1 MLARVYELAIMVEA
15 KRKIQTYRFRDA
27 DQRVPVVVQP
37 VA

>member
-27 DQRVPVVVQP
+27 DQRVPVAAQP

>member
-1 MLARVYELAIMVEA
+1 MVEA

-27 DQRVPVVVQP
+27 DQRVPVAAQP